1 MRIVLMGMP
10 GVGKGTQATRLRDAL
25 HLLHVSTGDILREA
39 IQTGSALGKRVR
51 EFLDS
56 GALVPDDLMAELI
69 TERLSRSDASAGFI
83 LDGFPRTAEQVSI
96 LDRVLESLSVKLDV
110 VFLLSAP
117 EEEIVSRLSGRRICP
132 GCGEVYHVDNR
143 PPGSAGVCDSCG
155 SALVQRPD
163 DTKSVILDRLEV
175 YKNQTLP
182 VVATYGERG
191 LLQEIDASGDPA
203 TVFERLRTAVG
214 QS

>member
-10 GVGKGTQATRLRDAL
+10 GVGKGTQAVRLRDAL
-25 HLLHVSTGDILREA
+25 QVLHVSTGDILREA
-39 IQTGSALGKRVR
+39 IQAGSPLGKRVR

-56 GALVPDDLMAELI
+56 GSLVPDDLMAELI
-69 TERLSRSDASAGFI
+69 TERLSRSDASRGFI

-96 LDRVLESLSVKLDV
+96 LDRVLETLTVKLDV
-110 VFLLSAP
+110 VFLLSAS

-143 PPGSAGVCDSCG
+143 PSGSAGVCDQCG

-182 VVATYGERG
+182 VVEVYRERG
-191 LLQEIDASGDPA
+191 LLQEIDGSGDPS
-203 TVFERLRTAVG
+203 TIFERLRTAVG

>member
-10 GVGKGTQATRLRDAL
+10 GVGKGTQAVRLRDAL
-25 HLLHVSTGDILREA
+25 QVLHVSTGDILREA
-39 IQTGSALGKRVR
+39 IQAGSPLGKRVR

-56 GALVPDDLMAELI
+56 GSLVPDDLMAELI
-69 TERLSRSDASAGFI
+69 TERLSRSDATRGFI

-96 LDRVLESLSVKLDV
+96 LDRVLETLTVKLDV
-110 VFLLSAP
+110 VFLLSAS

-143 PPGSAGVCDSCG
+143 PSGSAGVCDQCG

-163 DTKSVILDRLEV
+163 DTRSVILDRLKV

-182 VVATYGERG
+182 VVEAYRERG
-191 LLQEIDASGDPA
+191 LLQEIDGSGDPS
-203 TVFERLRTAVG
+203 TIFERLRTAVG